1 MDTSI
6 NDSITIFL
14 LIYTIYVRFSVA
26 GLLRKHMEI
35 AKRLTAI
42 IQETHTELI
51 KSKESTK

>member
-26 GLLRKHMEI
+26 GLLRKHTVI
-35 AKRLTAI
+35 ARRLTAI
-42 IQETHTELI
+42 IQETHAELI